1 MPSLEIVSTYNFIC
15 HKQECLFLHTFN
27 NIVLNCPHLLHK
39 TSFLGRL
46 SYYQKLNNFL
56 GTYGEIAFSKSA
68 PQEVEETREK
78 TNTMA
83 HQIKTKEKKRKKV
96 VYWEDDY

>member
-1 MPSLEIVSTYNFIC
+1 M
-15 HKQECLFLHTFN
+15 
-27 NIVLNCPHLLHK
+27 LNCPHLLHK

-83 HQIKTKEKKRKKV
+83 HQIKKKMKKSCLLRRWLLSEKLMREIIGTMYQHKP
-96 VYWEDDY
+96 DAS

>member
-1 MPSLEIVSTYNFIC
+1 M
-15 HKQECLFLHTFN
+15 
-27 NIVLNCPHLLHK
+27 LNCPHLLHK

-46 SYYQKLNNFL
+46 SYYQKLNNFR
-56 GTYGEIAFSKSA
+56 GTYGEIEFSKSA

-83 HQIKTKEKKRKKV
+83 HQIKKKKKRKKV
-96 VYWEDDY
+96 VY